1 MNILIAKSA
10 GFCSG
15 VRFAVQKALE
25 ITQNANT
32 KIYCLGDIIHNNDV
46 IADLK
51 ARGITIIE
59 SIDQITEDDAV
70 VLIRAHG
77 IGKETYENLKDKN
90 VKIIDA
96 TCTYVKKI
104 HKLVEEKFNE
114 GSKIIIIG
122 DKNHPEI
129 QGINGWCNNEA
140 YIINDE
146 IDIPGIPFSKEDTIS
161 VFSQTTFDK
170 NKITKI
176 IDKIKISFKNLQ
188 EFDTICKSTL
198 KRQQSA
204 EELSKKCDMMIVLGG
219 ERSSNTK
226 KIYDICS
233 QNCDETYLAENL
245 SKLPKDLNFK
255 NKKVGIT
262 AGASTPANVI
272 EEVYD
277 FMNDSVSKEKE
288 FNFEDAINQAT
299 LKLASGTIVKGKVL
313 SKSDNEAY
321 VDVSYKSDG
330 ILPLEE
336 FSEESEFTSLKPD
349 DEIEVYVTRVNDGEG
364 YVLLSKKRVDSIRS
378 ADFVK
383 KSFEDKSPLT
393 VKVRNAVKGGVI
405 AEYKGFEIFVPA
417 SQISDTYI
425 KDLSIIVDSTL
436 EVLLTE
442 FDLRKKRVIGSARVL
457 IEKEKSEKMGVFWEN
472 IEIGKS
478 YEGTIKSF
486 VDFGAFVNIGPIDG
500 LLHISEISW
509 SQVKHPS
516 DVFTIGQKIEV
527 FILKFDKERNKIS
540 LGFKKAEDNPWFG
553 LENEISAGDE
563 IDVKIVRIVPFG
575 AFAEIKPNVEGL
587 IHISNI
593 SRSRVGHPAEVLH
606 IDQVVK
612 VKVLEIDINS
622 KRAALSIKEL
632 LPVEIASEPV
642 TDDKKEAEKT
652 EHNEELAVSL
662 GDVIGFDKKE

>member
-662 GDVIGFDKKE
+662 GDVIDFDKKE